1 MRSFCKVKNCQSQK
15 HVILNKLC
23 SQNYVLREAKLQLL
37 SLFFS
42 RQLSSQ
48 NFSQEFGNLLIIRI
62 NIFCDAIF
70 YLRKSERH
78 PSRCL
83 STSKVCGCFS
93 EPMFY
98 NTLGPFLFDKKSFG
112 EGGEQSSHER
122 FSSCSSY
129 VKCVWLL
136 DIGVS
141 LMEKNLCKE
150 NKVLLN
156 SNVNFL
162 SRSSVWGPRR
172 EKSHWRLLTAFK
184 ARKIIF
190 SSQKGY
196 SCSRTDMTKSTCTS
210 KSFPFLP

>member
-1 MRSFCKVKNCQSQK
+1 MPYFIWESRKDIP
-15 HVILNKLC
+15 HV
-23 SQNYVLREAKLQLL
+23 A
-37 SLFFS
+37 S
-42 RQLSSQ
+42 R
-48 NFSQEFGNLLIIRI
+48 RPK
-62 NIFCDAIF
+62 CVDA
-70 YLRKSERH
+70 
-78 PSRCL
+78 
-83 STSKVCGCFS
+83 S